1 MHFVFF
7 LQFHANHDLTW
18 STSVSFT
25 KIQNPVVL
33 CSIDSRVRQR
43 HEAWMDSCF
52 GSFKCP
58 SAVSA
63 FIAALIKKK
72 KKSPFMLLLLSS
84 KIRSFYILNV
94 SPPLLFWT
102 PEAEP
107 VWVEF
112 LSFLS
117 F

>member
-1 MHFVFF
+1 MHFIVF

-63 FIAALIKKK
+63 FIAAQIEKKEK
-72 KKSPFMLLLLSS
+72 VTVYVIAFVEQNPELLHIECLPSS
-84 KIRSFYILNV
+84 AVLESGG
-94 SPPLLFWT
+94 
-102 PEAEP
+102 
-107 VWVEF
+107 
-112 LSFLS
+112 
-117 F
+117 